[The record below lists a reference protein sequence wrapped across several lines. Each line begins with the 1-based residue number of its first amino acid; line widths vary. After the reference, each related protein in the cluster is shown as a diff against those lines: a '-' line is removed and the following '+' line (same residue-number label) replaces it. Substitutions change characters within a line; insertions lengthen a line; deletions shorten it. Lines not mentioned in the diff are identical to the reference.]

1 MGEEKEAPKEPLLR
15 PAPTSELL
23 GLGPG
28 VALPT
33 RCVFLRETP
42 SEAED
47 LRPKVAAKSPDASAS
62 RQGPA
67 TLEPGSL
74 PGSRPRVWRP
84 LPTAPPR
91 GLRPKPSA
99 PALQVAS
106 RSQPFRVAYSPRVKD
121 VAGDGQVPGPGYH
134 PATQHKN
141 ALARAK

>member
-1 MGEEKEAPKEPLLR
+1 MGKEKEAPKEPLLR

-47 LRPKVAAKSPDASAS
+47 LRPKVAAKRPDASAS

-74 PGSRPRVWRP
+74 PGSRPR
-84 LPTAPPR
+84 
-91 GLRPKPSA
+91 
-99 PALQVAS
+99 
-106 RSQPFRVAYSPRVKD
+106 
-121 VAGDGQVPGPGYH
+121 
-134 PATQHKN
+134 
-141 ALARAK
+141 ALASSPDSATAWAEAETFRTGSAGRVPEATLPRRLRSTG